1 MVRTLVCVML
11 LGAALPAQE
20 IIPPGTILP
29 VELNSSLRSD
39 RMHSGQ
45 VVTGRMMQ
53 DVPLE
58 GNGRIHAGA
67 KVVGK
72 VVDVTSGTRQE
83 IALRFYALKTRNGRI
98 ALSTDLRAMATTM
111 DVEQAMIPTSGPDRG
126 TSEAD
131 WVTEQ
136 IGGDTVYH
144 GSVVTHGPE
153 VVGHYVSGGVLA
165 RVSAEAGHGCRGDVG
180 DHGQPRALWVFSSDA
195 CGLYDMPNLK
205 LEHAGRTDPVGEIR
219 LRSTKGPVRV
229 SSGSGMLLRV
239 LPAR

>member
-1 MVRTLVCVML
+1 
-11 LGAALPAQE
+11 
-20 IIPPGTILP
+20 
-29 VELNSSLRSD
+29 
-39 RMHSGQ
+39 
-45 VVTGRMMQ
+45 MQ

-136 IGGDTVYH
+136 IGGVRSIT
-144 GSVVTHGPE
+144 G
-153 VVGHYVSGGVLA
+153 
-165 RVSAEAGHGCRGDVG
+165 
-180 DHGQPRALWVFSSDA
+180 ALS
-195 CGLYDMPNLK
+195 
-205 LEHAGRTDPVGEIR
+205 RTDPKLSVIMSAVEYWPAC
-219 LRSTKGPVRV
+219 LRKQGMVAAAMWGITVNRGRC
-229 SSGSGMLLRV
+229 GSFRPMRAACTTC
-239 LPAR
+239 PI